1 MPCHRW
7 FDFSITADG
16 SVTMWCM
23 DGDVQYPKDNVN
35 DEHVLAIYNQPW
47 LKGLRESLHNWKT
60 VKAPCNQAMY

>member
-1 MPCHRW
+1 
-7 FDFSITADG
+7 
-16 SVTMWCM
+16 MWCM